1 MVLAAQSQLEQEM
14 QEQQAQGGLLHG
26 EQMAEFS
33 RLEAQANAKT
43 SRTKT
48 ALDTLA
54 TTQQAGTCSAF
65 ICAMLQSACCAPV
78 HEAVLLAV
86 AATQSSMRVQMPSVS
101 S

>member
-54 TTQQAGTCSAF
+54 TTQQASTWSTCTISW
-65 ICAMLQSACCAPV
+65 LSPV
-78 HEAVLLAV
+78 MSVALAVL
-86 AATQSSMRVQMPSVS
+86 QGSMRVQVQYV
-101 S
+101 

>member
-54 TTQQAGTCSAF
+54 TTQQARTCSACT
-65 ICAMLQSACCAPV
+65 CAVSHASACCTPG
-78 HEAVLLAV
+78 LNC
-86 AATQSSMRVQMPSVS
+86 SSIILFRCGADVKH
-101 S
+101 

>member
-1 MVLAAQSQLEQEM
+1 MLAAKSQLEEEM
-14 QEQQAQGGLLHG
+14 QEQRAQGGLLHG

-54 TTQQAGTCSAF
+54 TTQQARTCSA
-65 ICAMLQSACCAPV
+65 CARAMLHLFTSCA
-78 HEAVLLAV
+78 HEHGPNMLALAGVEDAVQV
-86 AATQSSMRVQMPSVS
+86 
-101 S
+101 

>member
-14 QEQQAQGGLLHG
+14 QVQQAQGGLLHG

-48 ALDTLA
+48 AMDTLA
-54 TTQQAGTCSAF
+54 TTQQARTCSACT
-65 ICAMLQSACCAPV
+65 CATNPCLL
-78 HEAVLLAV
+78 HVLLCIR
-86 AATQSSMRVQMPSVS
+86 Q
-101 S
+101 